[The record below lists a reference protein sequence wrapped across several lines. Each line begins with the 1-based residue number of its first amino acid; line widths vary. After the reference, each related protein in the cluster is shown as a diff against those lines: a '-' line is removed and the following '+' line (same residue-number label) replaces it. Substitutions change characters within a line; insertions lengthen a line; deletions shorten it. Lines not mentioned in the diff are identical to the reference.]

1 MRTTVLLA
9 LDTLVIGNSNYVEF
23 GSLSN
28 PKNDAQGIDRALRA
42 SPAVRGRA
50 TARHCCFASVLR
62 SSGLTHDVFIDQ
74 QPIRKR
80 ISASG
85 NKKNFPMVRNGT
97 DGSHGCHDGLWRLR
111 L

>member
-1 MRTTVLLA
+1 MRRVVLSLLICLFGLPTWA
-9 LDTLVIGNSNYVEF
+9 ADVRIALVIGNSNYVEF

-62 SSGLTHDVFIDQ
+62 SSGLTHDIFIDQ
-74 QPIRKR
+74 KPVRKKDF
-80 ISASG
+80 S
-85 NKKNFPMVRNGT
+85 KWKQKTFP
-97 DGSHGCHDGLWRLR
+97 DGAQRY
-111 L
+111 